1 MGMVVQHNIAALNSN
16 RQLGINNSAL
26 SKNLEKL
33 SSGYRINRAGD
44 DAAGL
49 AISEKMR
56 AQIKGLE
63 SAEANAQDG
72 ISLVQTAEG
81 ALTEVHSMLN
91 RMTELATK
99 AANGTFSDSD
109 RQKYSDE
116 VDNLKEEI
124 DRISQSTNFNDIK
137 LLDGSLAS
145 RGVQAST
152 GKLEGTTVAKFEKA
166 TVTGNAAVN
175 STDLTSNSVDTFN
188 VDGQRVSID
197 WTNNDEAAAVYSYIK
212 SQSSWSDTTV
222 VEKAAEKL
230 TDLFNNVLKENGLT
244 GKVKVTGTSGQFTIT
259 SQNET
264 ETSKVGFE
272 ATSLESSNAGK
283 SLGAQLF
290 GGASAATQVNSAVKK
305 YDGKNLAA
313 NSTFDMDINGSKVT
327 VTLTDAIS
335 NGTAM
340 SDVAEKLQDAIQKSV
355 DKYNTQNGLTVDKY
369 DGATGLTG
377 LKSSEFAVTAQED
390 GSFKVQY
397 NGTVADV
404 NIKFADK
411 GYNEVAKNLGLVD
424 GAGKNN
430 KALQLQIGE
439 TDADYQKVK
448 VQIKAMDS
456 KSLGLDDV
464 DISDTTSA
472 GKSIDVI
479 KSAIDNVSKQRG
491 NLGALQ
497 NRLEHTINS
506 LNVSDENLTAAES
519 RIRDTDMAKEM
530 MAYTQNNVL
539 TQAAQSML
547 AQANQKPQ
555 AVLSLLQ

>member
-166 TVTGNAAVN
+166 TATGNAAV
-175 STDLTSNSVDTFN
+175 TPGTLTSNSVDTFN
-188 VDGQRVSID
+188 IDGQRVSID

-212 SQSSWSDTTV
+212 SQGTWDATNT
-222 VEKAAEKL
+222 EKAADKL
-230 TDLFNNVLKENGLT
+230 TDLFNNVLKDNGLT
-244 GKVKVTGTSGQFTIT
+244 GKVKVTGNAGQFTIT

-264 ETSKVGFE
+264 ETSKAGFE
-272 ATSLESSNAGK
+272 ATSLETANAGK

-290 GGASAATQVNSAVKK
+290 GKASGETQVNSAVKK
-305 YDGKNLAA
+305 YDGKNLTA

-327 VTLTDAIS
+327 VTLTNAVKNGDLMKDTADA
-335 NGTAM
+335 
-340 SDVAEKLQDAIQKSV
+340 LQTAIQTAV

-404 NIKFADK
+404 NVKFADK

-439 TDADYQKVK
+439 TDADYQKVN